1 MENYESIQFPEV
13 YHGRIY
19 SDEFNVHCEGA
30 RITIDGEQHEQM
42 IELRSVTITM
52 SEIDVEIYPD
62 RIIESQDNVE
72 LGKHCI
78 DNMKCTMEIDTYLI
92 LEKPRSL
99 PAC

>member
-1 MENYESIQFPEV
+1 
-13 YHGRIY
+13 
-19 SDEFNVHCEGA
+19 
-30 RITIDGEQHEQM
+30 
-42 IELRSVTITM
+42 M

-78 DNMKCTMEIDTYLI
+78 DNMKCTMGIDTYLI